1 MLNVKQLRDVI
12 VACDFVG
19 LLSTFFCSFF
29 STISS
34 KSPSKRDEDSTSYS
48 YISDSSV
55 LSLHRLLWDH
65 QEKIG
70 TYLATKRLVMKIIY
84 RNTTTLQLRN
94 EMNKACIDFHFA
106 IKLND
111 KKSRRFDLSE
121 AIFKCE

>member
-65 QEKIG
+65 P
-70 TYLATKRLVMKIIY
+70 TKRLVMKIIY
-84 RNTTTLQLRN
+84 RNTTTLQLGN
-94 EMNKACIDFHFA
+94 EMNKACIDFYSFLKKFSDESFEYAVAA
-106 IKLND
+106 I
-111 KKSRRFDLSE
+111 LSYKTL
-121 AIFKCE
+121 II